1 MVFEC
6 SPYEDHIWPARGEVN
21 YSGRDVSLEVQ
32 GDMVGVGEWQAAIDE
47 NNAQMRFFKVEV
59 VLP

>member
-6 SPYEDHIWPARGEVN
+6 SPYEDHIWPARGEVKC
-21 YSGRDVSLEVQ
+21 SGCDAGLEGQ

>member
-1 MVFEC
+1 MVFEYIL
-6 SPYEDHIWPARGEVN
+6 YEDHIWPARGEVKC
-21 YSGRDVSLEVQ
+21 SGRDVGFEGQ
-32 GDMVGVGEWQAAIDE
+32 GDMVGVGEWQAAIYE

>member
-6 SPYEDHIWPARGEVN
+6 SPYEDHIWPTRSEVKC
-21 YSGRDVSLEVQ
+21 SGRDIGFEGQ